1 MILAA
6 QDIAI
11 IPGLA
16 AGFLLL
22 IIPWLLS
29 WKLGLG
35 LGSDLAIAV
44 TRMTIQ
50 LTLAGL
56 YLGYLFQWNNPWLNV
71 TWLLVMIL
79 AAASSVLGNS
89 DLRPKTFL
97 LPAFIALTIAT
108 LTVVL
113 YMNLFVVQLDDLLEA
128 RYLVVLGGML
138 LGNCLSA
145 NIVSASRFYQSLKQR
160 LGLYEFRL
168 GNGATRTEALRPFIQ
183 ESLTAALRPGIA
195 AMMTMGLVSLPGMMT
210 GQMLGGSSP
219 IVAIKYQIAIML
231 AIFACSTL
239 SISLFLLLTIRQCLA
254 PNGRLIVENVF
265 KPSKNAS

>member
-1 MILAA
+1 MSLLAA
-6 QDIAI
+6 QDIT
-11 IPGLA
+11 IPALA

-22 IIPWLLS
+22 AIPWFVTWRLQ
-29 WKLGLG
+29 LGLG
-35 LGSDLAIAV
+35 KDLAIAV
-44 TRMTIQ
+44 ARMTLQ

-56 YLGYLFQWNNPWLNV
+56 YLGYLFRWNNPVLNV

-79 AAASSVLGNS
+79 AAASSVLRNS
-89 DLRPKTFL
+89 ALRARTFL
-97 LPAFIALTIAT
+97 LPAFAALTIAT

-113 YMNLFVVQLDDLLEA
+113 YMNRVVVRLDDLLEA

-145 NIVSASRFYQSLKQR
+145 NIVCASRFYQSLHQR
-160 LGLYEFRL
+160 LGVYEFRL
-168 GNGATRTEALRPFIQ
+168 GNGATLTEALNPFIK

-231 AIFACSTL
+231 AIFACTTL
-239 SISLFLLLTIRQCLA
+239 SIGLFLVFTIRQCMDA
-254 PNGRLIVENVF
+254 NGRLLVEKIF
-265 KPSKNAS
+265 KLSS